1 VLILL
6 ELLKA
11 ILERRSVRSYTQ
23 EKVDHF
29 ILDGLIEAGRWAPT
43 ASNSQSWVFIVV
55 DDSDLIVKLKSISPG
70 IFCIPAFIIMICSNS
85 EITTRNGAQ
94 GEILALMEVSM
105 AAQNILLA
113 AHAQGIGTC
122 VVRSFHQKSAA
133 MLLCCPKGILPELL
147 IVGGY
152 PDKKPSTPLRKKL
165 DEIRYFNR
173 WEIK

>member
-1 VLILL
+1 
-6 ELLKA
+6 
-11 ILERRSVRSYTQ
+11 
-23 EKVDHF
+23 
-29 ILDGLIEAGRWAPT
+29 
-43 ASNSQSWVFIVV
+43 
-55 DDSDLIVKLKSISPG
+55 
-70 IFCIPAFIIMICSNS
+70 MICSNS